1 MSMMSLADDA
11 SISEIYF
18 IILILYSEQLE
29 MCVTKMVVQYY
40 DYLVSLY
47 SYYYYFLTSI
57 S

>member
-1 MSMMSLADDA
+1 MSMTSLADDA
-11 SISEIYF
+11 SVSEIYF

-47 SYYYYFLTSI
+47 SYYYYFLTSM